1 MINEAADLKHSIGLE
16 YHTISNSAKS
26 IVLIIL
32 FSSLLNHLT
41 LVLKKYIITFIVI
54 FIIIFIIILVLIV
67 ITISKKTSWPR

>member
-1 MINEAADLKHSIGLE
+1 MINEAADLKHSTGLE